1 MADPDVLLNELN
13 EIHEYYYEGERR
25 LKDLIDRLDRLRENV
40 NGEDWDEDDFREW
53 EDVKILTE
61 RERRMTRSG
70 RWR

>member
-40 NGEDWDEDDFREW
+40 NSEDWDEDDFREW

-61 RERRMTRSG
+61 KERRMKNEND
-70 RWR
+70 

>member
-40 NGEDWDEDDFREW
+40 SSEDWDEDDFREW

-61 RERRMTRSG
+61 KERRMKNENN
-70 RWR
+70 

>member
-61 RERRMTRSG
+61 RERRMKNENN
-70 RWR
+70 